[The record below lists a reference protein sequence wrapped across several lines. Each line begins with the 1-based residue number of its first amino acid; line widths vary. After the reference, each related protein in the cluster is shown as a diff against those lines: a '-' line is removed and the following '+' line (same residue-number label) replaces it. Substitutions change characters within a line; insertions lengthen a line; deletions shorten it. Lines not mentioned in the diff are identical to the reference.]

1 MDAGAKIFLIFSLF
15 TIMIGMGLSLTVK
28 DFLRVVKFPKA
39 VFVGLLNQIILLP
52 LIAFGLTQL
61 FEVSSDIAIGVM
73 ILSACPGGP
82 TSNLVTHLA
91 KGDTAL
97 SVTLTAVNSIVT
109 IITIPIIV
117 NFSVDYYAVEGE
129 TIITPLKEIIGAL
142 LIIIVIPL
150 TIGMLVKVKRPLLA
164 EKLDKPVRIASVAI
178 IVIVILGI
186 AINEKDQLLYRIS
199 ESFAIVFTL
208 NVSTMILGFFTA
220 KLFKLNFKQALT
232 ICLESGNQNG
242 TLAIQL
248 SSLINIA
255 YGFPAAIY
263 SLFMYVTAGVPIL
276 IGIKK
281 AKKSDADELVN

>member
-117 NFSVDYYAVEGE
+117 NFAVDYYAVEGE

-150 TIGMLVKVKRPLLA
+150 SIGMLVKVKRPLLA

-248 SSLINIA
+248 SSLINIS

-281 AKKSDADELVN
+281 AKKSAIDE